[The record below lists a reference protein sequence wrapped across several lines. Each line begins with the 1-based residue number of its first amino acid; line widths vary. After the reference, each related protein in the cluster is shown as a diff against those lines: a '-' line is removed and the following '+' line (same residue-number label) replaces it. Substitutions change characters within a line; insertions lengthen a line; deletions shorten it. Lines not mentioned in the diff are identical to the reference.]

1 MFLEKSIPVLNL
13 FEMLIQIIIFMFLK
27 FGKKNEMILVDD
39 CLQPLTWW
47 QTLAVQL
54 HTDWQPCP
62 YIGKGHLMSHLVP
75 INPFGQTKQKLK
87 TIRNKCNFWRK
98 KKYGEMF
105 PTSLYISFTV
115 YNLRMHFFCIRSHL
129 YPSQHMVLFSL

>member
-13 FEMLIQIIIFMFLK
+13 FEMLIQIIIFIFLK

-87 TIRNKCNFWRK
+87 TIRNKCNFLRK
-98 KKYGEMF
+98 KNTVKCSQLHC
-105 PTSLYISFTV
+105 TSPLLYITYV
-115 YNLRMHFFCIRSHL
+115 CISSSHL
-129 YPSQHMVLFSL
+129 YPSQHMVPFSL